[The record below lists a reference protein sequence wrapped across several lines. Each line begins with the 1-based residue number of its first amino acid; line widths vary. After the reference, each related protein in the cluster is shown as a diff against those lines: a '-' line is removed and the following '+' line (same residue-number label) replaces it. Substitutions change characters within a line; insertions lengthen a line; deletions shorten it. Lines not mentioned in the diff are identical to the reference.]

1 MEILL
6 YVVSDSGN
14 WRSPRAGGDVPGRT
28 ATGDQ
33 SSHSR
38 PWPSTR
44 RAVEDR
50 GWQVGVAPG
59 GRGAGNRCTLEPQPV
74 HLHSPSGEFYRER
87 HPFIRQRTSH
97 SFFHPLPGRDG
108 VDRRQDF
115 KLAGDHVNVV
125 WPSVG
130 RRYDETRAFSRCRGT
145 SNGMSM
151 WRTLRLTVF
160 PLDGKNYF
168 ERC

>member
-6 YVVSDSGN
+6 YVMSDSDYGDSTVQYVVSDSGN
-14 WRSPRAGGDVPGRT
+14 WRSPWAGGDVPGRT
-28 ATGDQ
+28 TTGDQ

-44 RAVEDR
+44 RAVENR

-59 GRGAGNRCTLEPQPV
+59 EGGAGNRCTLEPQPV
-74 HLHSPSGEFYRER
+74 HLHSHTHSPPGEFYRER

-108 VDRRQDF
+108 VDRRQD
-115 KLAGDHVNVV
+115 LIWAATGGRSRVC
-125 WPSVG
+125 SV
-130 RRYDETRAFSRCRGT
+130 AISRQT
-145 SNGMSM
+145 I
-151 WRTLRLTVF
+151 WRNSSFV
-160 PLDGKNYF
+160 KMIWNK
-168 ERC
+168 